1 MRSGGL
7 ILNCVRLDES
17 SHNQNSTFASVHKC
31 KGADMQVIAIAMQKG
46 GVGKSTLA
54 RSLAVA
60 ASAAGK
66 SVLLIDMDAQQ
77 SVTQWAERRDAAEPA
92 VIFATENE
100 LPKRIAAA
108 RDAGAD
114 LVIVDT
120 PPARST
126 EAPAAVE
133 AADLVLIPTTPDVEP
148 LEQMPRTLR
157 LCKGFGVP
165 VWAVI
170 NMANPTGPGEV
181 AQTLEVIGS
190 LGAQAAP
197 VVLHRRKAHRDA
209 SAAGLSAQE
218 HEAGGKAAQEIVHL
232 WDWVNMQ
239 LCTGAGVRK

>member
-1 MRSGGL
+1 
-7 ILNCVRLDES
+7 
-17 SHNQNSTFASVHKC
+17 
-31 KGADMQVIAIAMQKG
+31 MQVITIAMQKG

-60 ASAAGK
+60 ASAEGQT
-66 SVLLIDMDAQQ
+66 VLLIDMDAQQ
-77 SVTQWAERRDAAEPA
+77 SVSQWNERREAESPA
-92 VIFATENE
+92 VLFAMENE
-100 LPKRIAAA
+100 LPKRLAAA

-133 AADLVLIPTTPDVEP
+133 AASLVLIPTTPDIEP

-157 LCKGFGVP
+157 LCRGFGVP
-165 VWAVI
+165 VYAVI

-181 AQTLEVIGS
+181 AATREAIEAM
-190 LGAQAAP
+190 GAKAAP

-209 SAAGLSAQE
+209 SALGLSAAE
-218 HEAGGKAAQEIVHL
+218 HDPNGKAAQEIADL
-232 WDWVNMQ
+232 WAWVSAQ
-239 LCTGAGVRK
+239 VQVGK